1 MEDKEKQMTAEEK
14 AKKLKKQRARQMIVS
29 LIGVAVLVWGLIEV
43 VFMFLDFKNN
53 ETSNDAQI
61 EQYLSPANLRA
72 TGYIKKIYFT
82 EHQSVKKGDTLLV
95 LDDSEYRIRVMEAE
109 AALAERA
116 AKGII
121 PREPRKG
128 FYRMYTSYARSA
140 MQGGGLE

>member
-61 EQYLSPANLRA
+61 EQYLSPVNLRA

-82 EHQSVKKGDTLLV
+82 EHQSV
-95 LDDSEYRIRVMEAE
+95 
-109 AALAERA
+109 
-116 AKGII
+116 
-121 PREPRKG
+121 
-128 FYRMYTSYARSA
+128 
-140 MQGGGLE
+140 

>member
-61 EQYLSPANLRA
+61 EQYLSPVNLRA
-72 TGYIKKIYFT
+72 TG
-82 EHQSVKKGDTLLV
+82 
-95 LDDSEYRIRVMEAE
+95 
-109 AALAERA
+109 
-116 AKGII
+116 
-121 PREPRKG
+121 
-128 FYRMYTSYARSA
+128 
-140 MQGGGLE
+140 

>member
-61 EQYLSPANLRA
+61 EQYLSPVNLRA
-72 TGYIKKIYFT
+72 TGYIKKIYFHLKL
-82 EHQSVKKGDTLLV
+82 EHL
-95 LDDSEYRIRVMEAE
+95 
-109 AALAERA
+109 
-116 AKGII
+116 
-121 PREPRKG
+121 
-128 FYRMYTSYARSA
+128 
-140 MQGGGLE
+140 

>member
-61 EQYLSPANLRA
+61 EQYLSPVNLRA
-72 TGYIKKIYFT
+72 TGYIKKI
-82 EHQSVKKGDTLLV
+82 
-95 LDDSEYRIRVMEAE
+95 
-109 AALAERA
+109 
-116 AKGII
+116 
-121 PREPRKG
+121 
-128 FYRMYTSYARSA
+128 
-140 MQGGGLE
+140 